1 MLSHYPDRKRN
12 RENQIS
18 ENKPLTRIEEAQ
30 VLQHHEQAR
39 EHRDC
44 GNMAHRQDKV
54 EYGRL
59 ETKRKTA
66 KRIGAQAPECERD
79 QYSGTGDDSGVYQAP
94 DETTTHKDFMVMI
107 EVKRL
112 RRRIGKE
119 KIVAGP

>member
-30 VLQHHEQAR
+30 VLQHYEQAR

-44 GNMAHRQDKV
+44 RNMAHHEDEV
-54 EYGRL
+54 EYARL
-59 ETKRKTA
+59 ETKGKTA

-79 QYSGTGDDSGVYQAP
+79 
-94 DETTTHKDFMVMI
+94 
-107 EVKRL
+107 
-112 RRRIGKE
+112 
-119 KIVAGP
+119 